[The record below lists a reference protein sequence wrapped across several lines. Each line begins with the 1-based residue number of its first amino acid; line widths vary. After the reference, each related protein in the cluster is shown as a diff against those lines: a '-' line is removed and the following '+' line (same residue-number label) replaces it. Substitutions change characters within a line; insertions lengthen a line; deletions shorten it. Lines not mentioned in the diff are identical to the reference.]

1 MNTYEAKQAARRA
14 RYATRADRLNQSAA
28 DLFEHDRREMSAIPF
43 GQPILVGHHSEG
55 RHRNALKRSRQRVR
69 KAIALGATADHY
81 ERRAAITSNAISS
94 DDPDALQKLTAR
106 IASLEAAHAQ
116 MTAVN
121 AAWRRAGKPTPDDT
135 EGWGKVAATPGLTL
149 NPDTI
154 GAIRLDMARDPM
166 KRGPFPAYALTNSSA
181 NIRRLKERLASM
193 EREAEAEP
201 AADVHGDGW
210 TLTEDADE
218 NRIMFTFP
226 GKPAAEVR
234 TLLKRHGFKWSPSRT
249 AWVRMLNNAGRY
261 AAQQVAEQLSA

>member
-1 MNTYEAKQAARRA
+1 MNEYEARQAARRQ
-14 RYATRADRLNQSAA
+14 RYADRAERLRDQAA

-81 ERRAAITSNAISS
+81 ERRADITSNAISS
-94 DDPDALQKLTAR
+94 DDPDAVPKLTAR

-116 MTAVN
+116 MTALN
-121 AAWRRAGKPTPDDT
+121 AAWRRAGKPAPDDA
-135 EGWGKVAATPGLTL
+135 EGWGKVAAIPGLTL
-149 NPDTI
+149 SPDTI
-154 GAIRLDMARDPM
+154 STIRLDMARDPM
-166 KRGPFPAYALTNSSA
+166 KRGPFPAYVLTNSSS
-181 NIRRLKERLASM
+181 NIRRLKERLAIM

-201 AADVHGDGW
+201 AADVHGHGW
-210 TLTEDADE
+210 VLSEDTGE
-218 NRIMFTFP
+218 NRVMFTFP
-226 GKPAAEVR
+226 GKPVPEVR

-261 AAQQVAEQLSA
+261 AAQQVVDQLSA